1 MLADRILAVGL
12 YPEPGLDAA
21 EVRLR
26 WVEERAVI
34 FGFGCSLAFLA
45 ALAALGRADPSPEDL
60 SALLDDCADGSCEAL
75 GLSQL
80 RGELRQEV
88 NATRQLSEGETEAWS
103 EGGPVKCL
111 CKDSAEMYF
120 CAGSFEGLS
129 KCYVADT
136 SCAAGDTRSCGWT
149 ATSRTRSGITPDAP
163 NRRRSEWRMR
173 HFPS

>member
-1 MLADRILAVGL
+1 MWCR
-12 YPEPGLDAA
+12 
-21 EVRLR
+21 
-26 WVEERAVI
+26 
-34 FGFGCSLAFLA
+34 SLAFLA

-60 SALLDDCADGSCEAL
+60 SALLDDCADGSCAL

-129 KCYVADT
+129 KCYAPCPDL
-136 SCAAGDTRSCGWT
+136 CGQKGGRYFMCGGGHEVLWLD
-149 ATSRTRSGITPDAP
+149 RYFKD
-163 NRRRSEWRMR
+163 EER
-173 HFPS
+173 HNARCPKSKKK